1 MVNPFVIWKVAP
13 GIYKELDH
21 DKTIHISHDSFVYE
35 KMEAY
40 ATQYYYENGRWNSIV
55 TAN

>member
-1 MVNPFVIWKVAP
+1 MVSPFVIWKVAP